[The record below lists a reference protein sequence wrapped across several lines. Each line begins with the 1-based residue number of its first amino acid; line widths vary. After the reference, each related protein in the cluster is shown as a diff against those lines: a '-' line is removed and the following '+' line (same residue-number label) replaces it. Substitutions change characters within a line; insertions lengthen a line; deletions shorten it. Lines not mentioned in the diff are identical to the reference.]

1 MEIDTSQNQQNN
13 NNNTSSSLQHSWI
26 FHEIELSGS
35 SSDSFSIKSWIL
47 TAMTLYPEDIDLK
60 TRLFTYLI
68 KNQPQLYRNEIDEL
82 FHELLT
88 RSDNSAKNTDFWSP
102 LETTLLNLD
111 ELAKNKDN
119 ELITDLAKY
128 IWSLPSKKQHEILKN
143 VIDRASQVP
152 GNLQKVTRLAL
163 KLVEYDSSS
172 FVDKLK
178 DMMEKLLSNEKEIYS
193 DKMNKYS
200 TEYPGASQMI
210 SLINYANLYRKCYIF
225 DVLLNYLEHLNNAQE
240 KDSRSYS
247 EKSIQSKHAT
257 RNFRKALEFGI
268 GSQMF
273 QTNENKNE
281 SYLNDYRL

>member
-152 GNLQKVTRLAL
+152 GNLQKITDGPLH
-163 KLVEYDSSS
+163 KT
-172 FVDKLK
+172 
-178 DMMEKLLSNEKEIYS
+178 MM
-193 DKMNKYS
+193 
-200 TEYPGASQMI
+200 
-210 SLINYANLYRKCYIF
+210 
-225 DVLLNYLEHLNNAQE
+225 
-240 KDSRSYS
+240 
-247 EKSIQSKHAT
+247 
-257 RNFRKALEFGI
+257 
-268 GSQMF
+268 
-273 QTNENKNE
+273 
-281 SYLNDYRL
+281 